1 MQKFKIDLACVRA
14 QSVTSYQVATF
25 TGCGL
30 GGQLHQGIR
39 YPLPA
44 WGSGCILG
52 EVANM
57 TDSTDAELARLSLIL
72 RDAMRDVADKETT
85 YHRLQEGITATVDRS
100 GHWPSTDDEREW
112 PSAVVEEYVATVH
125 RCTETAGL
133 TYKRACAELTAALEK
148 LDAVV
153 EAIMATKPTSI
164 CGLAIWAAALR
175 DAYGELWRQP
185 SKALEYPDD
194 LLRRFIDQ
202 IIAMAAETQPGLIVP
217 AVMLTNAMERSL
229 ADMECPSAA
238 AN

>member
-1 MQKFKIDLACVRA
+1 
-14 QSVTSYQVATF
+14 
-25 TGCGL
+25 
-30 GGQLHQGIR
+30 
-39 YPLPA
+39 
-44 WGSGCILG
+44 
-52 EVANM
+52 M
-57 TDSTDAELARLSLIL
+57 TDSMDAESLRLGLIL
-72 RDAMRDVADKETT
+72 RDAMRDVADKQTT
-85 YHRLQEGITATVDRS
+85 YHRLQEGITAAADRS
-100 GHWPSTDDEREW
+100 AHWPSSDHEREW
-112 PSAVVEEYVATVH
+112 PSAVIEDVATVH

-133 TYKRACAELTAALEK
+133 PYKRACAELTAASEK

-185 SKALEYPDD
+185 AKALEYPED

-202 IIAMAAETQPGLIVP
+202 IIEMAAETQPGLIVP
-217 AVMLTNAMERSL
+217 AVVLTSAMEGSL

>member
-1 MQKFKIDLACVRA
+1 
-14 QSVTSYQVATF
+14 
-25 TGCGL
+25 
-30 GGQLHQGIR
+30 
-39 YPLPA
+39 
-44 WGSGCILG
+44 
-52 EVANM
+52 M
-57 TDSTDAELARLSLIL
+57 TDGTDAELVRLSLIL
-72 RDAMRDVADKETT
+72 RDAMRDVADKQAA
-85 YHRLQEGITATVDRS
+85 YQRLQEGITATVDRS
-100 GHWPSTDDEREW
+100 AHWPSNDDEREW
-112 PSAVVEEYVATVH
+112 PAAVVEEYVAAVH

-133 TYKRACAELTAALEK
+133 SYKRACAELTAASEK

-185 SKALEYPDD
+185 AKVLEYPED

-217 AVMLTNAMERSL
+217 AVMLTSAMERSL
-229 ADMECPSAA
+229 ADMEYPSAA